1 MSICADHEIRLLCL
15 NGMVQ
20 PFNPDLLNPAS
31 LDVLL
36 GSNLMV
42 ETIHSREL
50 QLISIDGHSQDDPY
64 WMQPGEF
71 LLGETAETFNLPLA
85 VAAEFRLKSSR
96 AREGFDQALAVWCDP
111 GWNGSRLT
119 IELRSNRRLHP
130 LPLWPGMK
138 IGQMVFHRMSAQPE
152 QSYADVGSYNG
163 DGMVQASRG
172 HL

>member
-1 MSICADHEIRLLCL
+1 
-15 NGMVQ
+15 MVQ

-36 GSNLMV
+36 GPNLMV
-42 ETIHSREL
+42 EVGHTSEL
-50 QLISIDGHSQDDPY
+50 QLISIDGHTQADPY

-71 LLGETAETFNLPLA
+71 LLGETAETFNLPLT

-111 GWNGSRLT
+111 GWNGSALT
-119 IELRSNRRLHP
+119 LELVSNRRLHP

-152 QSYADVGSYNG
+152 QSYADVGRYNNHKT
-163 DGMVQASRG
+163 VQASRG
-172 HL
+172 HR